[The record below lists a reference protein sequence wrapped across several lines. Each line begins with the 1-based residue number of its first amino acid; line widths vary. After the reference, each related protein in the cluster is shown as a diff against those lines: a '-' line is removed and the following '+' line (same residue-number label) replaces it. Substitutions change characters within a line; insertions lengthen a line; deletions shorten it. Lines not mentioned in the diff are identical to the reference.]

1 MTAATTIDPQLMR
14 TCMSQF
20 ASGVTVVTGIDEAGN
35 PLGFA
40 CQSFASLSLDPAL
53 ILICVDHGGRS
64 WPQIAP
70 SGKFS
75 VNVLAEE
82 QGDLVSRF
90 GSSRG
95 QRFEGLDWHESPLG
109 TPALPDTL
117 LRVDCEVH
125 EVLPGG
131 DHDIVVGRVQELA
144 LGEPNAPMLF
154 FRGKIGIRKE
164 IRVESHTL
172 GWGWE

>member
-1 MTAATTIDPQLMR
+1 MATATTVDPLLMR
-14 TCMSQF
+14 ACMGQF
-20 ASGVTVVTGIDEAGN
+20 ASGVTVVTGVDEQGV

-53 ILICVDHGGRS
+53 ILICVDHRGRS

-75 VNVLAEE
+75 VNVLGEG
-82 QGDLVSRF
+82 QDDLVSRF

-95 QRFEGLDWHESPLG
+95 LRFEGLDWHYSAQG
-109 TPALPDTL
+109 TPSLPGVL
-117 LRVDCEVH
+117 LRVHCEVH

-131 DHDIVVGRVQELA
+131 DHDIIVGRVTDLEQ
-144 LGEPNAPMLF
+144 GDGGDPMLF
-154 FRGKIGIRKE
+154 FRGKIGIRHE
-164 IRVESHTL
+164 IAVETHTL